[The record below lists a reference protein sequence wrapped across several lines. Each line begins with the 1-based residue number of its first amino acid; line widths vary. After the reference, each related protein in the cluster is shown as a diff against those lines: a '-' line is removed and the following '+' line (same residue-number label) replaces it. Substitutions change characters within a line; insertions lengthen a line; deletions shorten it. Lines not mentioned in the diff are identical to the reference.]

1 MNVWYICKYVSYPG
15 HGYVGMRG
23 FYLMQELSKLS
34 CNVDLIT
41 SSSSSFLNKRITA
54 ETVNISPNFSFH
66 QLTGRQFGNVGSIA
80 RIVSW
85 IAFEAKVLL
94 FSKKKLRRPDVIIVS
109 SLSILSII
117 NGFIW
122 SKVYRAKLVF
132 EVRDIWPLTLTE
144 EGGFSKLNPFIVA
157 LGFLERWGYKVSD
170 LIVGTMPNLE
180 AHVSSVCKNE
190 TSKVI
195 CVPIGI
201 PDDVS
206 NPFFSAGV
214 LRPKLRE
221 NKFII
226 GYVGTIGKTNALDTL
241 FRALKRIDLVKENI
255 ECHLVGG
262 GPLLEYYSEKYSHI
276 TNLSFIGHVEK
287 ESVAEIIS
295 SFDVVYFSTF
305 QSAVWDYGQSLNKII
320 DYMLAGKPILGSY
333 SGYPSMVNE
342 ANCGWFIPAEDSIT
356 LSAKIVALSV
366 YDKEALAIIGRKGV
380 TWIQNNRKY
389 SSLASQFLDHIKEVV
404 D

>member
-23 FYLMQELSKLS
+23 YYLMHELSKLG

-41 SSSSSFLNKRITA
+41 STASSFLGKGKAA
-54 ETVNISPNFSFH
+54 EIVNISPNFSFH
-66 QLTGRQFGNVGSIA
+66 QLVGHQYEKVGSIA
-80 RIVSW
+80 RIFSW
-85 IAFEAKVLL
+85 LEFEIKVLL
-94 FSKKKLRRPDVIIVS
+94 CSKKKLKRPDVIIAS

-122 SKVYRAKLVF
+122 SKIYGAKLVF

-144 EGGFSKLNPFIVA
+144 EGGFSKSNPFIVA

-170 LIVGTMPNLE
+170 LIVGTMPNLK
-180 AHVSSVCKNE
+180 AHVASVCKAE

-214 LRPKLRE
+214 VRHQLRK
-221 NKFII
+221 NKFVI
-226 GYVGTIGKTNALDTL
+226 GYVGTVGTTNALDTL
-241 FRALKRIDLVKENI
+241 FSALGRIDLAKQDI
-255 ECHLVGG
+255 ECHVVGG
-262 GPLLEYYSEKYSHI
+262 GPLLEYYLEKYSHI
-276 TNLSFIGHVEK
+276 ANLSFFGHVEK
-287 ESVAEIIS
+287 ENVAKIIS

-305 QSAVWDYGQSLNKII
+305 RSEVWDYGQSLNKII

-342 ANCGWFIPAEDSIT
+342 ANCGWFVRAEDPT
-356 LSAKIVALSV
+356 ALSNKILSLSM
-366 YDKEALAIIGRKGV
+366 YDKEALASIGRKGAS
-380 TWIQNNRKY
+380 WIQNNRKY
-389 SSLASQFLDHIKEVV
+389 SSLASQLLDHIKKMV